1 MQVPSAPSV
10 TAAKPSFFPAGIE
23 ILRQQLAQ
31 PDRGEID
38 AEEELLRRHLAL
50 AARAAIV
57 IRAPTAT
64 MSGGRWFVGSFEQT
78 LPPIVPRLRT
88 WTSAIVR
95 ADLAEDRPGL
105 RLRRAP

>member
-1 MQVPSAPSV
+1 MTSTGTASTQPSATRTAPFTLAAALQMQVPSAPSV

-50 AARAAIV
+50 TAGRRDRHPRAR
-57 IRAPTAT
+57 
-64 MSGGRWFVGSFEQT
+64 
-78 LPPIVPRLRT
+78 PR
-88 WTSAIVR
+88 
-95 ADLAEDRPGL
+95 P
-105 RLRRAP
+105 